1 MNDIDLTRAQ
11 AVLTSGREGLV
22 HQLNELGATETGE
35 LRAGLNQG
43 DGFSDAPAITAERTE
58 RLGVIRALKKK
69 LDSVDRALL
78 RIDAG
83 RYGLCVRC
91 GERIGAARLE
101 FRPESVSCV
110 SCKSSRG

>member
-1 MNDIDLTRAQ
+1 MNETDLTQ
-11 AVLTSGREGLV
+11 AKAALTTDREGLV

-69 LDSVDRALL
+69 LDSVDRALS
-78 RIDAG
+78 RIDDG
-83 RYGLCVRC
+83 QYGSCVRC
-91 GERIGAARLE
+91 GEPIPAARLE
-101 FRPESVSCV
+101 FRPASVYCV
-110 SCKSSRG
+110 ACKSSRG

>member
-1 MNDIDLTRAQ
+1 MSEIDFTQ
-11 AVLTSGREGLV
+11 AKVVLTADREGLV
-22 HQLNELGATETGE
+22 HQLSELGANESGE

-58 RLGVIRALKKK
+58 RLGVIRALKRR
-69 LDSVDRALL
+69 LDSVDRALA

-83 RYGLCVRC
+83 QYGSCVRC
-91 GERIGAARLE
+91 GEPVGAARLE
-101 FRPESVSCV
+101 FRPESVNCV